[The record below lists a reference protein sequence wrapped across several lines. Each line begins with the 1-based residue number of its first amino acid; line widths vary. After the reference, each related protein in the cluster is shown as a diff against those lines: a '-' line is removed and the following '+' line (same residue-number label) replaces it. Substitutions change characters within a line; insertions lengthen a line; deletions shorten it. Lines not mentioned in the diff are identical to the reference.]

1 MPIAH
6 RILERALYGIPIPA
20 SSDSSSSESHSTPG
34 PASTTVL
41 VPLVISVTLIALG
54 LGLGIFCFVGHRRR
68 QRVWWTDFERRRA
81 LREKEDE
88 EVGGGPGMWEI
99 EISDEKES
107 VEHDESASV
116 KGDRQDA
123 NVDGWTATVWL
134 LPFPSIH
141 LGLGLM
147 YSPLPS
153 HIVEKPLT
161 HPHLPCNH

>member
-1 MPIAH
+1 MVIVH
-6 RILERALYGIPIPA
+6 RESGPALYGIPIPA
-20 SSDSSSSESHSTPG
+20 SSESSSSETHSTPG

-88 EVGGGPGMWEI
+88 EVGGGPGMWEV
-99 EISDEKES
+99 EISDEKGS
-107 VEHDESASV
+107 VEHEESASV
-116 KGDRQDA
+116 KGDRQGA

-134 LPFPSIH
+134 LFTPGS
-141 LGLGLM
+141 
-147 YSPLPS
+147 
-153 HIVEKPLT
+153 
-161 HPHLPCNH
+161 